1 MIRVLLADDHTLV
14 RAGMRV
20 LLSAEDDIEVVG
32 ECANGREVLAFVRD
46 PEVCIDVLILDIS
59 MPRLNGTETLSR
71 LRVIRPD
78 LPVLVVSMYPE
89 KQYAR
94 RMIAAGAAG
103 YLFKGRSEAEVMEA
117 VRAVV
122 SGRLFVQREAASD
135 AQEQS
140 HRFTPREHQIFTLL
154 VSGSTASEIA
164 AELDIT
170 LSTVS
175 THLGRV
181 KDKLGVRS
189 VAGIIAHAH
198 RVGIIT

>member
-1 MIRVLLADDHTLV
+1 MIHVLLADDHTMV

-20 LLSAEDDIEVVG
+20 LLSAEADIVVVG
-32 ECANGREVLAFVRD
+32 ECANGREVLACVQD
-46 PEVCIDVLILDIS
+46 PKLHIDVLILDIS

-71 LRVIRPD
+71 LRTLRPD
-78 LPVLVVSMYPE
+78 LCVLVVSMYPE

-103 YLFKGRSEAEVMEA
+103 YLHKGRSETEVMDA
-117 VRAVV
+117 VRTVAA
-122 SGRLFVQREAASD
+122 GRLFVQRTDVGAP
-135 AQEQS
+135 QEHS

-154 VSGSTASEIA
+154 VSGSTVSEIA

-198 RVGIIT
+198 RVGIIS